1 MGKIHVYISLCKHN
15 KLLAC
20 FKTLHREKMKHV
32 PHVKKI
38 RIKIDVY
45 VK

>member
-1 MGKIHVYISLCKHN
+1 MGKIHVYISLWKH